1 MSKVWEF
8 IKKHWVA
15 LVAFLGTVV
24 GAAFL
29 LDKKEKDKTA
39 SAAAEEARKAKE
51 LAEQQEAAR
60 IAEAKRLAEL
70 QKQIDDEKARKDRE
84 ETEKKIDKQVEENVK
99 NDLENPDK
107 LAEDF
112 ANTFGG
118 INVKNDEK

>member
-8 IKKHWVA
+8 IKKNWVA
-15 LVAFLGTVV
+15 LVAFLGT
-24 GAAFL
+24 AAAAVL
-29 LDKKEKDKTA
+29 LFDKKEKDKTA
-39 SAAAEEARKAKE
+39 VDAAEEARKAKE

-84 ETEKKIDKQVEENVK
+84 EAEKKIDKQVEENVK
-99 NDLENPDK
+99 NDLENTDK

-112 ANTFGG
+112 ANAFGG
-118 INVKNDEK
+118 TNVKNDEK